1 MPNPALTIAPPS
13 PVGGVVDSP
22 EEVAGSNGSASVA
35 SWNEGVLGAGSAGE
49 QDNGQT
55 LERPL
60 KIQRCS
66 LCHDFDDL
74 LETYLEAADELEK
87 TQQKVLELQ
96 AILAS
101 QQNRTG

>member
-1 MPNPALTIAPPS
+1 MD
-13 PVGGVVDSP
+13 GP

-74 LETYLEAADELEK
+74 LETYTDELEK

-96 AILAS
+96 AMLAS